1 MPACYKVE
9 CASFCAAGCD
19 HRGASSDHRMLKL
32 LQDVLGLEQ
41 ALPKEESSRLQASMM
56 LASQSWEHSFCRM
69 QASRSWELIA
79 DSCMLGVCGKLGCR
93 SLNFR
98 RKRLSYVVYLMAA
111 SAVAISLYLLVFGN
125 TTNYDLLVDHSWGS
139 GKLNYNR
146 HFPTDLA
153 TSAVDDRH
161 NGPESRFHL
170 GVRSFSFAGRWI
182 VKQNVSWI
190 QYGNLDLYL
199 SDTTCSVKHQ
209 RHAGVAFG
217 NLQNPSEAMVVGM
230 RSAGTSMCVKIN
242 CYNRE
247 AFIYKYSNF
256 HGCLQNITLE
266 IASTSYRALWAN
278 QFSSH
283 GGCTL
288 VRFPWN
294 GTEYSMSMRVTCQPM
309 DENVPVDSYVSN
321 VVLGHS
327 SVLAQTTISFQ
338 GLSSLSASAASGL
351 TTAVPIEP
359 DSQRD

>member
-1 MPACYKVE
+1 MPACYEVE
-9 CASFCAAGCD
+9 CASFCSAGCD
-19 HRGASSDHRMLKL
+19 HRGASSDSRMLKL

-41 ALPKEESSRLQASMM
+41 ALPKEESSQLDP
-56 LASQSWEHSFCRM
+56 WSFCRM
-69 QASRSWELIA
+69 QASRNWEWFA

-111 SAVAISLYLLVFGN
+111 SALAISLYLLVFGV
-125 TTNYDLLVDHSWGS
+125 TTDYDLLVDHTWGS
-139 GKLNYNR
+139 GKLSYNR

-161 NGPESRFHL
+161 SAVDSSFHL
-170 GVRSFSFAGRWI
+170 GIRSFSFSGRWI

-190 QYGNLDLYL
+190 QYGNLDLYH

-217 NLQNPSEAMVVGM
+217 NLQKPNEALVVGM
-230 RSAGTSMCVKIN
+230 GSAGTSMCVKIN

-247 AFIYKYSNF
+247 AFIYTYSSF
-256 HGCLQNITLE
+256 HGCLQNITQE
-266 IASTSYRALWAN
+266 IESKSYRALWAN

-283 GGCTL
+283 GGCTR

-294 GTEYSMSMRVTCQPM
+294 GTEYSMSMRVTCQAM
-309 DENVPVDSYVSN
+309 DENVPIDGYVSN

-327 SVLAQTTISFQ
+327 NVLAQTTISFQ

-351 TTAVPIEP
+351 TTAVPVEP